1 MTDASIRRFDQ
12 NSVCRADDGKGAN
25 SWGRTSREIW
35 GDPFGGDPFAE
46 SPLSRQ
52 RVILLRNFKKLV
64 KNAMDGVDI
73 GG

>member
-1 MTDASIRRFDQ
+1 MTEASIRRFDQ

-35 GDPFGGDPFAE
+35 GDPFAE

-52 RVILLRNFKKLV
+52 RVTLLRNFKKLV